1 MALRS
6 RRSGVPGGDRGRE
19 RCSPALGG
27 EMAYGG
33 GQSPVSLRL
42 GKIHPAL
49 SFLPIFL
56 LSLSFFLSLFFFS
69 SFLSSFLSPSFSS
82 FFLFLFF
89 LSLSFLLYFSLVIF
103 LSLSP
108 ILFLLSPL
116 FLSFFLP
123 FSLLSLPHVLF
134 PPLDPSPSP
143 PSIGSDW
150 RFCSTSSEEST
161 TNGVFLVCVGCCVF
175 FISLSP
181 AGHGG
186 VNQLGGVFVN
196 GRPLP
201 DVVRQR
207 IVELAHQGVRPCDIS
222 RQLRVSH
229 GCVSKILGRY
239 YETGSIK
246 PGVIGGSK
254 PKVATPKV
262 VDKIAEYKRQN
273 PTMFAWEIR
282 DRLLAEGICDNDTVP
297 SVSSIN
303 RIIRTKVQQPFHPT
317 PDGSG
322 TGVTAPGHTIDV
334 SEGSVPNGDSQS
346 SVDSLR
352 KHLRGDTFTQQQL
365 EALDRVFERPSYP
378 DVFQTSEH
386 IKSEQGNEYSLPA
399 LTPGLDEVKSSLS
412 TSANPDLGTN
422 VSGPQTYPVVT
433 ENLSSPLSIKQE
445 PHGASLTPF
454 TPTTPVGSGQ
464 ADLQPFHMAL
474 SDDASTPCYS
484 AFLHHGAHFGQSS
497 SQPLI
502 AGRDMASTT
511 LPGYPPH
518 VPPTGQGSYPTSTL
532 AGMVPGSEFSGN
544 PYSHPQYTTYNEAW
558 RFSNPALLM
567 PHPGA
572 PHLPLLPLPMTAT
585 SYHGNHMKLQ
595 GDSLGLHIVPV

>member
-1 MALRS
+1 MDMHCKA
-6 RRSGVPGGDRGRE
+6 D
-19 RCSPALGG
+19 
-27 EMAYGG
+27 
-33 GQSPVSLRL
+33 
-42 GKIHPAL
+42 
-49 SFLPIFL
+49 
-56 LSLSFFLSLFFFS
+56 
-69 SFLSSFLSPSFSS
+69 
-82 FFLFLFF
+82 
-89 LSLSFLLYFSLVIF
+89 
-103 LSLSP
+103 
-108 ILFLLSPL
+108 
-116 FLSFFLP
+116 P
-123 FSLLSLPHVLF
+123 FSAMHP
-134 PPLDPSPSP
+134 
-143 PSIGSDW
+143 
-150 RFCSTSSEEST
+150 
-161 TNGVFLVCVGCCVF
+161 
-175 FISLSP
+175 
-181 AGHGG
+181 GHGG

-317 PDGSG
+317 PDGTG
-322 TGVTAPGHTIDV
+322 TPVSAPGHTIVPSTASPPVSSASNDPVGSYSINGILGIPRSNGEKRKRDEDETLSAQDV
-334 SEGSVPNGDSQS
+334 DLVIPTLQASHPQRARSGLQGHLTWKAHSYRFTEREHDSRSESRGQDGSDGSGPNGDSQN

-352 KHLRGDTFTQQQL
+352 KHLRADAFTQQQL

-412 TSANPDLGTN
+412 ASANPDLGPN

-433 ENLSSPLSIKQE
+433 
-445 PHGASLTPF
+445 
-454 TPTTPVGSGQ
+454 
-464 ADLQPFHMAL
+464 
-474 SDDASTPCYS
+474 
-484 AFLHHGAHFGQSS
+484 
-497 SQPLI
+497 
-502 AGRDMASTT
+502 GRDMASTT

-595 GDSLGLHIVPV
+595 GDNLGLHIVPV